1 MTPSQVTHDTDRLL
15 TSKEAADLLQIS
27 EQTLRVWR
35 STKRY
40 MIPSIQV
47 GRCVRYRRTD
57 LIAWIT
63 ANRQEC

>member
-1 MTPSQVTHDTDRLL
+1 MALQIHRDEDQLL
-15 TSKEAADLLQIS
+15 TSEQAADLLQIS
-27 EQTLRVWR
+27 EQTLRCWR
-35 STKRY
+35 TTKRY

-63 ANRQEC
+63 ANRQEG